1 MGARLHS
8 TRRDWHRGPVDFL
21 HVPSLLSHKSMSS
34 RWKASLARSPQLRG
48 HQALPFTAL
57 TLSLT
62 WCSQLLAISPSP
74 AFLWLGLFGVTRESQ
89 ILLVHPFL
97 HKDWYL
103 LLLCPHVASGRVRL
117 SLDSRPAPP
126 PRIFGPPVCRRALKK
141 AVFTHILI
149 LLHPTEAGV
158 QLATWWW

>member
-1 MGARLHS
+1 MHS

-34 RWKASLARSPQLRG
+34 RWKASPARSPQLRG

-57 TLSLT
+57 TLALT

-103 LLLCPHVASGRVRL
+103 LLCGQWESEAQPRFLTST
-117 SLDSRPAPP
+117 PP
-126 PRIFGPPVCRRALKK
+126 PRIFGLPVCRRALKK